1 MKQTNN
7 FFENTISITDLREDI
22 DVLTNCLAKYPY
34 TVIFKNRSPFFIA
47 ANPEWFKTEVLGRE
61 ERTLDRRQKVAAY
74 FKKVARQAGNW
85 QAGKIVI
92 NSRER
97 EKQKWTR

>member
-1 MKQTNN
+1 MKAINT

-22 DVLTNCLAKYPY
+22 DVLTDRLSKFPY
-34 TVIFKNRSPFFIA
+34 TVVFKNRSPFFIA

-61 ERTLDRRQKVAAY
+61 EGTLDRRQKVAAY
-74 FKKVARQAGNW
+74 FRKVARQAGNW
-85 QAGKIVI
+85 RAGRIVI
-92 NSRER
+92 DSRER